1 VAWTGPGHVTS
12 VEFSTDR
19 DPRWRPAVLATGPR
33 PGSWRQ
39 FRIDW
44 EPQESGRHILRVRAT
59 DSSGA
64 VQPQTTA
71 WNKSGYLWNGIDE
84 VACIVR

>member
-1 VAWTGPGHVTS
+1 VAWTGQGHVTS

-19 DPRWRPAVLATGPR
+19 DPSWRPAVMTTGPR

-39 FRIDW
+39 FHFDW
-44 EPQESGRHILRVRAT
+44 EPREAGRHVLRVRAT
-59 DSSGA
+59 DSTGA

-71 WNKSGYLWNGIDE
+71 WNKSGYLWNGIHE
-84 VACIVR
+84 VACVVR